1 MKTSYL
7 TLSDLITVLKKRIV
21 PILLVTL
28 LLALLCFSVRIL
40 LPEKYSATATF
51 YVRNLQSEEFL
62 ELNGLTSSQLAVVS
76 TLAKEYAG
84 VAINGD
90 GFLDAMINAH
100 LPTLS
105 REALRQML
113 SAAPDGTSF
122 TVTATATDRALA
134 DRVIAAV
141 EAELPRYIQKTA
153 WPQLPADFTVV
164 VLLRE
169 AAPAAVSSMHPLVA
183 AALGALLAFFLSYLF
198 FILYFLFS
206 NRLHDAEEIARIFPE
221 AKLLGAI
228 PEITGEEDAAEFF
241 YAVRERLPR
250 APRDGAVTLAVT
262 SAIAGEG
269 KSYVLAGIARSLAVA
284 GKRVLVIDADLRRAR
299 KGALFLPEA
308 PLGLSDYLK
317 DPTRSPRELIYKTE
331 HKGLSVLPAGL
342 VPLSPCDV
350 PFSERI
356 ADLLGKLAPLND
368 YILLDLP
375 ALGEASDAIA
385 CAGDLSATLLVVAP
399 RRCGARELR
408 AALAT
413 LAGAGGNMI
422 GVVANVLPR
431 ASSGHNKL

>member
-7 TLSDLITVLKKRIV
+7 TVSDLFTVLKKRIV
-21 PILLVTL
+21 PILLAVL
-28 LLALLCFSVRIL
+28 LCALTCFSVWAL

-90 GFLDAMINAH
+90 GFLDAMIEEH
-100 LPTLS
+100 LQALS
-105 REALRQML
+105 REELRGML
-113 SAAPDGTSF
+113 TAAPDGTSF
-122 TVTATATDRALA
+122 TVTSTSTDRALA

-141 EAELPRYIQKTA
+141 EAELPSYIQKTA

-169 AAPAAVSSMHPLVA
+169 AAPAAVSSMHPLMA
-183 AALGALLAFFLSYLF
+183 AVLGALIAFLLSYLF
-198 FILYFLFS
+198 FVLHFLFS

-221 AKLLGAI
+221 AKILGVI
-228 PEITGEEDAAEFF
+228 PEITGEGDAAEFF

-250 APRDGAVTLAVT
+250 ACGEGAVTLAVT
-262 SAIAGEG
+262 SAIAREG

-284 GKRVLVIDADLRRAR
+284 GKRVLLVDADLRRTG
-299 KGALFLPEA
+299 KGELFLPEA

-317 DPTRSPRELIYKTE
+317 DPKKAPRELIYETE
-331 HKGLSVLPAGL
+331 HKGLSVLPAGQ
-342 VPLSPCDV
+342 VPISPCDV

-356 ADLLGKLAPLND
+356 ADLLRELSPSND
-368 YILLDLP
+368 YILVDLP
-375 ALGEASDAIA
+375 ALGDASEAAA
-385 CAGDLSATLLVVAP
+385 CVGDFSATLLVVAP

-408 AALAT
+408 EAIAT
-413 LAGAGGNMI
+413 LAGAGGKVI
-422 GVVANVLPR
+422 GVVANVLPK
-431 ASSGHNKL
+431 ALNGHNKL